1 MARRLQNVDSGKYIT
16 SDDENSDSSQSA
28 LSQRPCDNRSRRTM
42 SNDLRNFLQLSY
54 TELEELNLKA
64 KEQRLSRVP
73 VEQVREDRLKYLKD
87 EKRIKAVTLL
97 FSDLEGRLHMLD
109 YDKKFLLKSWD
120 NLTFDGSS
128 IRGFTVQ
135 RESDLRL
142 GLDWS
147 SFYWAPSDVFGS
159 GKVLVF
165 GDVIDKGGTPYSADI
180 RGNLKVFASEMHQK
194 EGYTLNAANEIEGF
208 LFQGSDA
215 ERRYH
220 ETNTFSYVNTGGYYH
235 SLPGDPLRTFI
246 DTTAEVQRAMGFQN
260 EKDHPEVAP
269 SQFEINYS
277 YGEVVAAADQI
288 QLYKLI
294 CRQVATRMGLTA
306 CFLPKPVVGV
316 NGNGMHTNV
325 SISKEGKN
333 LFWDPKGEEQLSK
346 FGWEFVDRILSH
358 GNDICLLIN
367 SSVNAY
373 RRLDPHFEAPNQ
385 LNASAVNRG
394 AMVRIPIG
402 NEKSMRTE
410 VRAVA
415 PDSNPYMVM
424 YSLFKTGL
432 DGETAKIKNLRSA
445 ERYLPD
451 NIYTALDNFEKAD
464 WTTKLFGG
472 DVKARYADLKRA
484 AADRCPRAL
493 GTFVK
498 VPEVQYHHEV
508 YNQFLW
514 NLF

>member
-1 MARRLQNVDSGKYIT
+1 
-16 SDDENSDSSQSA
+16 
-28 LSQRPCDNRSRRTM
+28 M
-42 SNDLRNFLQLSY
+42 STELRNFLALPY
-54 TELEELNLKA
+54 DELEELNLKA
-64 KEQRLSRVP
+64 KKQRTERVAP
-73 VEQVREDRLKYLKD
+73 HKVQEERIKYLSD
-87 EKRIKAVTLL
+87 EKRIKAVTVL

-109 YDKKFLLKSWD
+109 YDKKFLIKSWD

-128 IRGFTVQ
+128 IRGFTAQ

-142 GLDWS
+142 AMDWGA
-147 SFYWAPSDVFGS
+147 FYWAPADVFGS
-159 GKVLVF
+159 GKILVF
-165 GDVIDKGGTPYSADI
+165 GQVIDKDGSPYSADI
-180 RGNLKVFASEMHQK
+180 RGRLKGYADDLHEK
-194 EGYTLNAANEIEGF
+194 KGYTLNAANEIEGF
-208 LFQGSDA
+208 LFKGSDA

-220 ETNTFSYVNTGGYYH
+220 ETLKFEYVNTGGYYH

-294 CRQVATRMGLTA
+294 CRQVATNMGLTA

-316 NGNGMHTNV
+316 NGSGMHTNV
-325 SISKEGKN
+325 SVSKGGKN
-333 LFWDPKGEEQLSK
+333 LFWDPKGEEKLSK
-346 FGWEFVDRILSH
+346 AGWEFVDRILTH
-358 GNDICLLIN
+358 GNDVCLLFN

-385 LNASAVNRG
+385 LKASAVDRG

-402 NEKSMRTE
+402 NERSMRTE

-415 PDSNPYMVM
+415 PDANPYMVM
-424 YSLFKTGL
+424 YSIFKTGL
-432 DGETAKIKNLRSA
+432 DGETAKIKNLRQA
-445 ERYLPD
+445 QRYLPD
-451 NIYTALDNFEKAD
+451 NIYTAIEDFEKAE
-464 WTTKLFGG
+464 WTTTLFGA
-472 DVKARYADLKRA
+472 DVKGRYAELKRA
-484 AADRCPRAL
+484 SADRCPRQL
-493 GTFVK
+493 GTVVK
-498 VPEVQYHHEV
+498 APEVQFHHEV